1 MSLADYKGVFV
12 FIEQRHGEVQTV
24 SLELLGRG
32 KQLADELGVTLTGLL
47 VGNNVKGLSDNLIQH
62 GADKVI
68 VVEGPEYDIYSTEAY
83 TQAVVE
89 VINNKK
95 PEIFLMGASTLGRD
109 LGPRVSA
116 RLATGL
122 VADCTSLDLSED
134 TKELMMTR
142 PAFGGNLMAT
152 IMCPDHRPQ
161 IATVRPGVMEKLHT
175 EVVRTGEVEDYKASL
190 DTSKFKV
197 KVLEVVKEEKE
208 MVKIEDAS
216 ILVSGGRGVG
226 GADNFVKLEALADEL
241 DAVVSG
247 SRVAIDSGWLPHD
260 RQVGQTGKTVRPDLY
275 FAIGISGSI
284 QHVAGMEESEFIVA
298 INKDKEAQIFN
309 VADLGI
315 VGDLNKI
322 LPVLTEELKKV
333 KAAK

>member
-12 FIEQRHGEVQTV
+12 FIEQRHGELQSV

-32 KQLADELGVTLTGLL
+32 RQLADELGVALTGLL
-47 VGNNVKGLSDNLIQH
+47 LGNNVKGLTDDLIQH

-68 VVEGPEYDIYSTEAY
+68 VVDREELDIYSTEAY
-83 TQAVVE
+83 TQAAVE
-89 VINNKK
+89 IINDKK
-95 PEIFLMGASTLGRD
+95 PEIFLMGATTLGRD

-122 VADCTSLDLSED
+122 TADCTSLDLSED

-152 IMCPDHRPQ
+152 IMCPNHRPQ
-161 IATVRPGVMEKLHT
+161 IATVRPGVMETLHT
-175 EVVRTGEVEDYKASL
+175 DVVRTGEVEEYSVNL
-190 DTSKFKV
+190 NTSKFKV

-208 MVKIEDAS
+208 LVKIEDAN

-226 GADNFVKLEALADEL
+226 GAENFVKLEALAEEL

-247 SRVAIDSGWLPHD
+247 SRAAIDSGWLPHD

-275 FAIGISGSI
+275 FAMGISGAI
-284 QHVAGMEESEFIVA
+284 QHVAGMEESELVVA
-298 INKDKEAQIFN
+298 VNKDKEAQIFN

-322 LPVLTEELKKV
+322 IPLLTEELKKL
-333 KAAK
+333 KAKV

>member
-12 FIEQRHGEVQTV
+12 YIEQRHGEVQTV

-32 KQLADELGVTLTGLL
+32 RGLADELGVELTGVLL
-47 VGNNVKGLSDNLIQH
+47 GNNVKGLTDDLIQH

-68 VVEGPEYDIYSTEAY
+68 VVDREELDIYSTEAY
-83 TQAVVE
+83 TQAIVE
-89 VINNKK
+89 IVNDKK
-95 PEIFLMGASTLGRD
+95 PEILLVGATTLGRD
-109 LGPRVSA
+109 LGPRISA
-116 RLATGL
+116 RLTTGL
-122 VADCTSLDLSED
+122 TADCTNLDLSED

-161 IATVRPGVMEKLHT
+161 IATIRPGVMEILHS
-175 EVVRTGEVEDYKASL
+175 EVARSGDVEEYDVKL

-208 MVKIEDAS
+208 LVKIEDAT

-226 GADNFVKLEALADEL
+226 NAENFSKLEAFADEVEG
-241 DAVVSG
+241 VVSG
-247 SRVAIDSGWLPHD
+247 SRAAIDSGWLSHD
-260 RQVGQTGKTVRPDLY
+260 RQVGQTGKTVRPDVY
-275 FAIGISGSI
+275 FAMGISGAI
-284 QHVAGMEESEFIVA
+284 QHVAGMEESEYIIAV
-298 INKDKEAQIFN
+298 NKDKDAGIFN

-315 VGDLNKI
+315 VGDLHKI
-322 LPVLTEELKKV
+322 VPILTEELKKA
-333 KAAK
+333 KAEL